1 MKLLTLTFWKS
12 VWIWCKVNWKFL
24 VGFALP
30 VLAGIL
36 LRKNKQNEILKKGLK
51 FRKDQLL
58 IEKEAAGIETSAK
71 ATAVENFISESSRI
85 ETTRVSSFEEIE
97 SARKDKIDALSSAE
111 KVTAEINRRLKE

>member
-71 ATAVENFISESSRI
+71 ATAVEKVIIFVSVSIEFIL
-85 ETTRVSSFEEIE
+85 V
-97 SARKDKIDALSSAE
+97 AADGAVVPL
-111 KVTAEINRRLKE
+111 